1 LVSGVLA
8 GLLGIGGGVIIVP
21 ALTALFGVDI
31 KQAVPTSLAVIL
43 LTAISGTIVNLRN
56 GSVRM
61 AEVVLIALGAVLT
74 APVGAMLTQKLP
86 SLHLRRIFAVF
97 LIVMAVKMLLEP
109 PKHPKPSTNE
119 AGSHRVVEQAPK
131 L

>member
-1 LVSGVLA
+1 MVSGILA

-31 KQAVPTSLAVIL
+31 KQAVSTSLAVIL

-74 APVGAMLTQKLP
+74 APVGATLAQKLP
-86 SLHLRRIFAVF
+86 SFHLRRIFAVF
-97 LIVMAVKMLLEP
+97 LIVMAVRMLLEP
-109 PKHPKPSTNE
+109 PKQPKPSTNQ
-119 AGSHRVVEQAPK
+119 AGGHRVVEQAPK